1 MTLNKKHDILLVYT
15 ETLEETMNT
24 ELETYFNNY
33 NELFNHEGFKQLLQ
47 ELSTNATQLADIQ
60 TVKDQEDLYF
70 RKGQVA
76 AFATVINLQGT
87 IEAAREQAEAETE
100 EPVDV

>member
-1 MTLNKKHDILLVYT
+1 
-15 ETLEETMNT
+15 MNT
-24 ELETYFNNY
+24 ELETYFDNY
-33 NELFNHEGFKQLLQ
+33 NKLFNHEGFKQLLQ

-60 TVKDQEDLYF
+60 TVKDVEDLFF

-87 IEAAREQAEAETE
+87 IEAARDQAEAEE
-100 EPVDV
+100 EDPVDV

>member
-1 MTLNKKHDILLVYT
+1 MTP
-15 ETLEETMNT
+15 

-33 NELFNHEGFKQLLQ
+33 NELFNHEGFKQLVQ
-47 ELSTNATQLADIQ
+47 ELSNNATQLADIQ

-76 AFATVINLQGT
+76 AFATVINLQAT
-87 IEAAREQAEAETE
+87 IEAARDQAEAEE
-100 EPVDV
+100 QEPINV

>member
-1 MTLNKKHDILLVYT
+1 
-15 ETLEETMNT
+15 MNT

-33 NELFNHEGFKQLLQ
+33 NELFNHEGFKQLVS
-47 ELSTNATQLADIQ
+47 ELSNNATQLADIQ
-60 TVKDQEDLYF
+60 TVKDVEELFY

-87 IEAAREQAEAETE
+87 IEAARDQAEAEEE